1 LTGKLVA
8 IKVMDDVLSHD
19 LVARRTISEIQILT
33 QLSLMP
39 NNHHTSKI
47 HDIVLYQEGE
57 DYNVLL
63 VMDFEKSDLK
73 NVLTTTADIE
83 FTEDHVMILLYN
95 TLCSLSYLHS
105 AGVMHR
111 DLKPANILMDDLC

>member
-1 LTGKLVA
+1 
-8 IKVMDDVLSHD
+8 
-19 LVARRTISEIQILT
+19 
-33 QLSLMP
+33 MP